1 MRLIL
6 ALCGRTLS
14 YNPGQAIRS
23 SYALF
28 FQLPWIPEAIS
39 RNDDWKLVEKA
50 LHESSQPGT
59 FSDTDLEYYR
69 ESWWRKGAFTAML
82 NWYRA
87 NARIQPDL
95 PEDSRVRVPTLLIWG
110 KKDLALGE
118 YLVEPSIEMCDHGRV
133 EQFEEATHWV
143 QHEEAERVNQLILD
157 FVGEEK
163 DSS

>member
-1 MRLIL
+1 MR
-6 ALCGRTLS
+6 RTLI

-39 RNDDWKLVEKA
+39 RNEDWKLVEKA
-50 LHESSQPGT
+50 LHESSRPGT
-59 FSDTDLEYYR
+59 FSDADLEYYR
-69 ESWWRKGAFTAML
+69 ESWWRKGAFTSML

-110 KKDLALGE
+110 NKDLALGE
-118 YLVEPSIEMCDHGRV
+118 HLVEPSIEMCDHGRV
-133 EQFEEATHWV
+133 EQIEEATHWV

-157 FVGEEK
+157 FVGEGK
-163 DSS
+163 GSG